1 MNDTMIGI
9 LWALAIP
16 GAVFAIAG
24 LTLLVLEWTSHEE

>member
-1 MNDTMIGI
+1 MNDTTIGI

-24 LTLLVLEWTSHEE
+24 LTVLVLEWTSHEE